1 MRDTLHRRSVV
12 GLLAATLTGG
22 CAGLDGDATTT
33 DGSPTDRASPT
44 RTSRHSTAAPPTDR
58 TTTERPTDTTPT
70 RTPPPTGSADLS
82 GLELTNRADERL
94 VVTITI
100 TPTEGTPFSQTV
112 VLDADELRPVETTA
126 TLDRLDQPGTLRA
139 TVESSGATATYDL
152 PESKLL
158 WVVVTTDGVSFTPVV
173 A

>member
-1 MRDTLHRRSVV
+1 M
-12 GLLAATLTGG
+12 
-22 CAGLDGDATTT
+22 
-33 DGSPTDRASPT
+33 
-44 RTSRHSTAAPPTDR
+44 
-58 TTTERPTDTTPT
+58 
-70 RTPPPTGSADLS
+70 
-82 GLELTNRADERL
+82 
-94 VVTITI
+94 VTITI